1 MLNIFEKKKLILTEW
16 DNSPESKKNFKK
28 AIKKLKA
35 ENIPFIIVEKRL
47 INELGKKVYISYSVS
62 MDTVLLITVI
72 LALLNADKILKL
84 LGQTQQFELMM
95 RVCRTP
101 SDALYGIVKI
111 GAMYSWRVVG
121 SVQQAASLCVT
132 AMF

>member
-1 MLNIFEKKKLILTEW
+1 MLNIFEKKRLILTEW

-47 INELGKKVYISYSVS
+47 ASEWAKKLYISYSVV
-62 MDTVLLITVI
+62 MDSILLITVI

-84 LGQTQQFELMM
+84 L
-95 RVCRTP
+95 
-101 SDALYGIVKI
+101 S
-111 GAMYSWRVVG
+111 
-121 SVQQAASLCVT
+121 
-132 AMF
+132 

>member
-16 DNSPESKKNFKK
+16 DNSVESRKNFKK

-47 INELGKKVYISYSVS
+47 ASEWAKKLYISYSVV
-62 MDTVLLITVI
+62 MDSILLITVI

-84 LGQTQQFELMM
+84 L
-95 RVCRTP
+95 
-101 SDALYGIVKI
+101 S
-111 GAMYSWRVVG
+111 
-121 SVQQAASLCVT
+121 
-132 AMF
+132 

>member
-1 MLNIFEKKKLILTEW
+1 MTNKKGAKMKMFEKKKLILTEW

-47 INELGKKVYISYSVS
+47 ISELGKKAYISYSVV
-62 MDTVLLITVI
+62 MDSILLITVI

-84 LGQTQQFELMM
+84 LG
-95 RVCRTP
+95 
-101 SDALYGIVKI
+101 
-111 GAMYSWRVVG
+111 
-121 SVQQAASLCVT
+121 
-132 AMF
+132 

>member
-1 MLNIFEKKKLILTEW
+1 MTNKKGAKMKMFEKKKLILTEW

-47 INELGKKVYISYSVS
+47 ASEWAKKLYISYSVV
-62 MDTVLLITVI
+62 MDSILLITVI

-84 LGQTQQFELMM
+84 L
-95 RVCRTP
+95 
-101 SDALYGIVKI
+101 S
-111 GAMYSWRVVG
+111 
-121 SVQQAASLCVT
+121 
-132 AMF
+132 

>member
-1 MLNIFEKKKLILTEW
+1 MLNKKGENKMWNILEKKKLILTEW

-47 INELGKKVYISYSVS
+47 ASEWAKKLYISYSVV
-62 MDTVLLITVI
+62 MDSILLITVI

-84 LGQTQQFELMM
+84 L
-95 RVCRTP
+95 
-101 SDALYGIVKI
+101 S
-111 GAMYSWRVVG
+111 
-121 SVQQAASLCVT
+121 
-132 AMF
+132 